1 MAALACDLETA
12 WQFLSGRLGFAAELV
27 INFRTPAAVSRAPE
41 TGGDA
46 LEPFTNCPGVVGDII
61 DFIVATARRP
71 NRVLAL
77 AAAVTVVGTLI
88 GRRVAGPTRSATHLY
103 VVPVAPT
110 GSGKQHLLEVV
121 PALMKAAGAQ
131 SHIGPGEFISMP
143 AVINFIMRK
152 PLSLCLQDEYGA
164 FLKRI
169 TARRASGYETA
180 ISKVLRTLWGTSF
193 SAMATPEWAS
203 REMKI
208 IQSPAISILGL
219 STPDEFHGALQGES
233 VANGFLN
240 RFLVLNSNFR
250 AADVTP
256 QLEPG
261 SVPEQLSASLRALY
275 LWSGPQSLLQIDNPE
290 IAFVPEIL
298 PWATEHASECNC
310 EFERTRDESMDSEP
324 ELRPYIARAG
334 EIAIRLATIR
344 AAGRWGPGARIDQ
357 SDSHRSIRYGM
368 GRRRQLDSQPS

>member
-1 MAALACDLETA
+1 MMAPLT
-12 WQFLSGRLGFAAELV
+12 R
-27 INFRTPAAVSRAPE
+27 AVLIGAYG
-41 TGGDA
+41 TI
-46 LEPFTNCPGVVGDII
+46 LL
-61 DFIVATARRP
+61 
-71 NRVLAL
+71 LAL

-152 PLSLCLQDEYGA
+152 PLSLCLQDEHGA

-193 SAMATPEWAS
+193 SAMATPEWAN

-240 RFLVLNSNFR
+240 RYLVLNSNLR

-261 SVPEQLSASLRALY
+261 SVPDQLSAGLRTLY
-275 LWSGPQSLLQIDNPE
+275 LWSGLQSLLQIDNPE
-290 IAFVPEIL
+290 IAFVPGTAPPGSSRIRS
-298 PWATEHASECNC
+298 ASNPTTSSTTIR
-310 EFERTRDESMDSEP
+310 FAD
-324 ELRPYIARAG
+324 RPGQPIARQ
-334 EIAIRLATIR
+334 R
-344 AAGRWGPGARIDQ
+344 ARIIGEWLQ
-357 SDSHRSIRYGM
+357 TEA
-368 GRRRQLDSQPS
+368 LA